1 MFQAVLFSLLCSEFS
16 IHFGLKAQYF
26 SVCPRVRAEQSR
38 DLRLCSC
45 CQLGLWS
52 LTFPKSSGQTKPC
65 PCMGGG
71 GTWSGQLPTATAL
84 ALLEGSSPG
93 SPWPPVSGYVSLA
106 DVQGKETVGSEGFL
120 FLLLMGQQQGF
131 LLNSLGLPSQ

>member
-1 MFQAVLFSLLCSEFS
+1 
-16 IHFGLKAQYF
+16 
-26 SVCPRVRAEQSR
+26 
-38 DLRLCSC
+38 
-45 CQLGLWS
+45 
-52 LTFPKSSGQTKPC
+52 
-65 PCMGGG
+65 MGGG